1 LDNSH
6 RGCFE
11 VTTEFVKNKAI
22 LKINNI
28 VHIIIKEIDRIYTV
42 VSYFDS
48 NLFYI
53 DIYNVGIEKP
63 IKLIYN
69 TSKKWQIILD
79 EINKLVE

>member
-1 LDNSH
+1 METSH
-6 RGCFE
+6 RGCFD
-11 VTTEFVKNKAI
+11 VTTEIVKNKAI

-53 DIYNVGIEKP
+53 DIYNVGIDKP

-69 TSKKWQIILD
+69 TAKKWQIILD